1 MAVGRRCGSLGC
13 GGGVSMENEELG
25 RDWGCG
31 GLKSGFHLLEEFD
44 EAKRSC
50 RKRLDER
57 NRRRRTP
64 QVVSKDS
71 WSFMTTQQGLY
82 SNGETSL
89 ASFSAPRAE
98 PSWSGIIKYDDSNP
112 YYTHEVLSKS
122 RQNFTGS
129 TSSDTMEGWH
139 FPFLHEG
146 DPMSFSAGAAA
157 LEIPVCQPLL
167 MAVTPPP
174 PESSSSIVLSSD
186 CVLSI
191 LSSPAN
197 SSSMDITQMVR
208 PSEQIPS
215 VAQQCLVP
223 DQQFSSSSWFA
234 CSQASSGV
242 CTAAGFAALP
252 SMDIEQLNT
261 GAQVLSWN
269 DNEMNCH
276 GIFHVGADGYSEGT
290 SPYFQFSWQ

>member
-1 MAVGRRCGSLGC
+1 MSNKNCTNLLCFLQGPV
-13 GGGVSMENEELG
+13 ENFCKG
-25 RDWGCG
+25 KPHA
-31 GLKSGFHLLEEFD
+31 LKSEWFHLLEEFD

-57 NRRRRTP
+57 NRRR
-64 QVVSKDS
+64 K
-71 WSFMTTQQGLY
+71 TTQQG
-82 SNGETSL
+82 TSF
-89 ASFSAPRAE
+89 ASFSAPRAAE
-98 PSWSGIIKYDDSNP
+98 PSWSGIIKYEDSNS

-122 RQNFTGS
+122 RQNFNGS

-146 DPMSFSAGAAA
+146 EPMSFSAGAPA

-167 MAVTPPP
+167 KAVTPPP
-174 PESSSSIVLSSD
+174 PESSSSNKMLSDGQLTHVLSSD
-186 CVLSI
+186 CALSF

-197 SSSMDITQMVR
+197 PSSIDISRMVR
-208 PSEQIPS
+208 PREQIPS
-215 VAQQCLVP
+215 VAQQHLVP
-223 DQQFSSSSWFA
+223 NQQFSSSSWFA

-242 CTAAGFAALP
+242 YTAAGFAALP

-261 GAQVLSWN
+261 GALVLSSN

-276 GIFHVGADGYSEGT
+276 GIFHVGADCYSEGT
-290 SPYFQFSWQ
+290 SPYF

>member
-1 MAVGRRCGSLGC
+1 
-13 GGGVSMENEELG
+13 
-25 RDWGCG
+25 
-31 GLKSGFHLLEEFD
+31 
-44 EAKRSC
+44 
-50 RKRLDER
+50 
-57 NRRRRTP
+57 
-64 QVVSKDS
+64 
-71 WSFMTTQQGLY
+71 
-82 SNGETSL
+82 
-89 ASFSAPRAE
+89 
-98 PSWSGIIKYDDSNP
+98 
-112 YYTHEVLSKS
+112 
-122 RQNFTGS
+122 
-129 TSSDTMEGWH
+129 MEGWD

-167 MAVTPPP
+167 KAVTPPP
-174 PESSSSIVLSSD
+174 PESSSSSIVLSSD
-186 CVLSI
+186 CVLSF
-191 LSSPAN
+191 LSSQAN
-197 SSSMDITQMVR
+197 SSSSMDITRMGR
-208 PSEQIPS
+208 PRDQIPS
-215 VAQQCLVP
+215 VAQQYLVP

-261 GAQVLSWN
+261 GAQVLSLN